1 MSESPLSRGRI
12 LLADDDA
19 AFRLATR
26 AFLCQQGFECETAGG
41 AEEAAALLRASGFDL
56 VIADI
61 QMPGNAQLEFI
72 EQLPDLAGSVRVI
85 LLTGHPSMQSAVRSV
100 RLQVAGYLVK
110 PCDPDE
116 LVALADQA
124 IARHRAWRTVAANRE
139 RLQGWVEELARI
151 EAVLQEGAGESSAG
165 PTEAYLNLTLRNLL
179 TALLDLKLFTEAL
192 ARREG
197 QPGALQQAALLKAL
211 QETIAVLEKTKQS
224 FKSRELGE
232 LRKKLAGLLQPVV
245 S

>member
-1 MSESPLSRGRI
+1 MPESLPSRGRI
-12 LLADDDA
+12 LVVDDEP
-19 AFRLATR
+19 AFRLASR
-26 AFLCQQGFECETAGG
+26 AFLRQQGFECEAAGSAAEAVQFLSG
-41 AEEAAALLRASGFDL
+41 APFDL

-61 QMPGNAQLEFI
+61 QMPGNARLEFI
-72 EQLPDLAGSVRVI
+72 EQLAALPGGLRVI
-85 LLTGHPSMQSAVRSV
+85 LLTGHPSMQSAVQSV

-124 IARHRAWRTVAANRE
+124 IARRRAYQAITANRE
-139 RLQGWVEELARI
+139 RLEGWVRDLAKL
-151 EAVLQEGAGESSAG
+151 ESVLREDAAGPAAG

-192 ARREG
+192 ARRDN
-197 QPGALQQAALLKAL
+197 QASSLQEAALLKAL

-232 LRKKLAGLLQPVV
+232 LRKKLEGILQPLD
-245 S
+245 

>member
-1 MSESPLSRGRI
+1 MSEIPPSRGRI

-19 AFRLATR
+19 AFRMATR
-26 AFLCQQGFECETAGG
+26 AFLRQQGFECETAAG
-41 AEEAAALLRASGFDL
+41 AAEAVGLLQQGPFDL
-56 VIADI
+56 VVADI

-72 EQLPDLAGSVRVI
+72 RQLRALPGGIRVI
-85 LLTGHPSMQSAVRSV
+85 LLTGHPSMQSAVQSV
-100 RLQVAGYLVK
+100 QLQVAGYLVK

-124 IARHRAWRTVAANRE
+124 IARHRAAQAVNSSRE
-139 RLQGWVEELARI
+139 RLELWVQDLARI
-151 EAVLQEGAGESSAG
+151 ESVLREDTGESAAG
-165 PTEAYLNLTLRNLL
+165 PTEAYLNLTLRHLL
-179 TALLDLKLFTEAL
+179 SALLDLKLFTEAM

-197 QPGALQQAALLKAL
+197 PGGSLQQAALLKAL

-232 LRKKLAGLLQPVV
+232 LRKKLEGILQPAG